1 MNAGD
6 DIFTGAGAILDP
18 NVTLATFIL
27 FCRIGACLMLMPG
40 ISSAQIPVQVRLLI
54 AVAVTL
60 SLAPLLLDEAP
71 LRSLSADPIPALR
84 LIAVETAVGGLI
96 GLLGRLFF
104 LALETMAVGAAT
116 MLGMANPFGIDVEP
130 NQALP
135 PLASLVTLS
144 ATALIFMA
152 DAHWEVLR
160 GLAASYHAIP
170 IGAEF
175 DPGYSLRQ
183 VASTLG
189 DTFRVALRVCS
200 PFFIYAIIVNLAISL
215 INRLTPQIAIFYV
228 ATPFI
233 IAGGLLLL
241 YFAIKPL
248 LGEFMSAFA
257 AWLVSG

>member
-1 MNAGD
+1 MNGGD
-6 DIFTGAGAILDP
+6 DIFAGAGAILNP

-27 FCRIGACLMLMPG
+27 FCRIGGCLMLMPG
-40 ISSAQIPVQVRLLI
+40 ISSAQIPVQVRLFI

-60 SLAPLLLDEAP
+60 SLAPLLLGSAP

-84 LIAVETAVGGLI
+84 LIVVETLI
-96 GLLGRLFF
+96 GVSIGFLGRLFF
-104 LALETMAVGAAT
+104 LALETMMVGAST

-130 NQALP
+130 NQTLP

-152 DAHWEVLR
+152 DVHWEVLR
-160 GLAASYHAIP
+160 GLAASYRAIP
-170 IGAEF
+170 IGADF
-175 DPGYSLRQ
+175 NPGFSLRQ
-183 VASTLG
+183 VASILG

-200 PFFIYAIIVNLAISL
+200 PFFIYAIIVNLAMSV
-215 INRLTPQIAIFYV
+215 INRLTPQIAIFYT

-241 YFAIKPL
+241 YFSIKPL
-248 LGEFMSAFA
+248 LGEFMLGFE
-257 AWLVSG
+257 AWLISG